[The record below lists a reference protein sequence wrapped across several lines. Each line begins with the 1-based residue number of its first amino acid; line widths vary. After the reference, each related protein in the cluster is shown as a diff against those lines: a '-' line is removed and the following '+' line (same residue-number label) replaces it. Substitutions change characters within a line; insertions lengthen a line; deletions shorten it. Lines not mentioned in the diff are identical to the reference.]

1 MRPVQ
6 PPPMKIDFNRRR
18 VGRPYVSTV
27 VRVSVRWCMHV
38 MMIVRTCARARH
50 YQFLASILA
59 VIVLVHNIHL
69 PSLRCLE
76 VILGTLRGEGT
87 QVRITYL
94 FNLFSSSS

>member
-6 PPPMKIDFNRRR
+6 PPPMQIDFNRHR
-18 VGRPYVSTV
+18 VGRQYVSTTV
-27 VRVSVRWCMHV
+27 VRVSVRWVV

-59 VIVLVHNIHL
+59 IIVLVHNIHL
-69 PSLRCLE
+69 QSLRCLE

-94 FNLFSSSS
+94 FNLSSSSS